1 MKLPFVSAGAT
12 PKLQGSPNRPS
23 SHHPPLDPPC
33 PSVPFFLLSY
43 YVLNLT
49 ALSSSLSWAYFV
61 AG

>member
-1 MKLPFVSAGAT
+1 MKLPFVSPGAI
-12 PKLQGSPNRPS
+12 PKLRGSSNNPS

-33 PSVPFFLLSY
+33 PSVPFFLLSC

-49 ALSSSLSWAYFV
+49 ALSSSLSWVYFV